1 MLLFIQS
8 TDWASV
14 AKVYGPL
21 GVFCLIAV
29 ILVWKGLLPYIK
41 SQHEAQVAAL
51 QATIQDARNER
62 DYSRQLR
69 EKEVDRFLESLK
81 LRDERME
88 NGFDE
93 IVRAL
98 QDTRK

>member
-1 MLLFIQS
+1 MLLFIQN
-8 TDWASV
+8 TDWSSV
-14 AKVYGPL
+14 AKIYGPL
-21 GVFCLIAV
+21 GIFCLIAV

-41 SQHEAQVAAL
+41 SQHKEHVAAL

-69 EKEVDRFLESLK
+69 EKEVDKFLGSLK
-81 LRDERME
+81 LRDEKME
-88 NGFDE
+88 KGFDE

-98 QDTRK
+98 QDTRR